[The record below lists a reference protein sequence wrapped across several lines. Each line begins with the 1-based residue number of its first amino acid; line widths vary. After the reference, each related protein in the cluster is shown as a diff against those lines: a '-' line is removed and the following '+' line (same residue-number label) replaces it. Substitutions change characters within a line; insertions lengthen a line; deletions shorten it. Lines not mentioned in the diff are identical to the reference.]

1 MTKGDDRDGAQAMLG
16 LGRREFMK
24 VIGAGSAVVSLP
36 ALAGGCQ
43 PATHASQR
51 TTPRGTNTHYFEQFG
66 VSQELLRK
74 TLARG
79 LARGGDFSEVYLQ
92 HKVTHWLGME
102 DGQVNRAYSRVML
115 GAGIRVLKGDA
126 TGFAYCEDLTEE
138 ALLRTA
144 AVAATVADGTPRIR
158 PVSLA
163 AVPIRNQYPVRVPW
177 VDVGVDRKLPLVQ
190 KAENWARARDARI
203 VKVTVYLEDNTSRI
217 LVATSDGRLVEDD
230 QPMTTLSVSCTAKA
244 KGKTESSYQ
253 SVAAMDD
260 VSFYTDAVL
269 RKCAH
274 EAADHTALLFGA
286 DSPPVGNV
294 PVVLAP
300 GVTGILLHEAIG
312 HGMEADFNRKGT
324 SIYANR
330 IGKRVAHKDV
340 TILDSGVNPTRFRG
354 SINVDDEGNPA
365 QKTVLVEQ
373 GILRS
378 YMHDRIAAKHYKL
391 HSTGSGRRQSF
402 RFPPN
407 PRMRNTYMLSG
418 PRAPEEIIR
427 SVKRGIY
434 AEKFSNGQVMIGA
447 GDFTFY
453 LKHGRLIEDG
463 KLTRVI
469 KDANL
474 IGNGPKVL
482 EHVDMVGND
491 LEMFSGA
498 GYCGKDGQ
506 RVPVGFGLPTV
517 RAGAISVGGRKA

>member
-1 MTKGDDRDGAQAMLG
+1 
-16 LGRREFMK
+16 MK
-24 VIGAGSAVVSLP
+24 AVGAGSAVVTLP
-36 ALAGGCQ
+36 TLAAGCGPKSHLKGGGGG
-43 PATHASQR
+43 
-51 TTPRGTNTHYFEQFG
+51 TTPRGAHTLYFEQFG
-66 VSQELLRK
+66 VSRELLRK

-79 LARGGDFSEVYLQ
+79 LARGGDFSEIFLQ
-92 HKVTHWLGME
+92 HKVSHWLGME

-144 AVAATVADGTPRIR
+144 AVAATVADGTPRVR
-158 PVSLA
+158 PSSLA
-163 AVPIRNQYPVRVPW
+163 AVPIQSQYAVELPW
-177 VDVGVDRKLPLVQ
+177 SEVGVDRKLPLVQ
-190 KAENWARARDARI
+190 QAEKIARGRDPRI
-203 VKVTVYLEDNTSRI
+203 VKVTVFLEDNTSRI
-217 LVATSDGRLVEDD
+217 LVANSEGRLVEDD
-230 QPMTTLSVSCTAKA
+230 QPMTTLSVRCTAKS
-244 KGKTESSYQ
+244 KGQTESSGR

-260 VSFYTDAVL
+260 LSFYQDKVI
-269 RKCAH
+269 RQCAQ
-274 EAADHTALLFGA
+274 EAADHTTLLFGA
-286 DSPPVGNV
+286 GSPPVGDV

-324 SIYANR
+324 SIYADR
-330 IGKRVAHKDV
+330 IGKPVAPKDV
-340 TILDSGVNPTRFRG
+340 TILDDGVSPKRFRG
-354 SINVDDEGNPA
+354 SINIDDEGNPA
-365 QKTVLVEQ
+365 QKTVLVER

-378 YMHDRIAAKHYKL
+378 YMHDRIAAKHYGSQ
-391 HSTGSGRRQSF
+391 STGSGRRQSF

-407 PRMRNTYMLSG
+407 PRMRNTYMLAG
-418 PRAPEEIIR
+418 PRDPQEIIR
-427 SVKRGIY
+427 GVKRGLY
-434 AEKFSNGQVMIGA
+434 AEKFTNGQVMIGA

-463 KLTRVI
+463 KLTRVV

-482 EHVDMVGND
+482 EHVDQVGND
-491 LEMFSGA
+491 LVMHSGA

-517 RAGAISVGGRKA
+517 RCGAISVGGRKA